1 MRMRLIYNII
11 EAPSQEKN
19 PSLQMQKSAL
29 YENKDFYLFT
39 FEHIFV
45 QKHNNVCSQAYIAN
59 KKTRLQGLQMDKK
72 SVFLC
77 LKTTHNG

>member
-1 MRMRLIYNII
+1 MRLIYNII
-11 EAPSQEKN
+11 EAHSQEKN

-59 KKTRLQGLQMDKK
+59 KKRGRKACK
-72 SVFLC
+72 WIRKAYFC
-77 LKTTHNG
+77 A